1 MCIRDRNRA
10 TKIGISSGGA
20 GYGSG
25 AAGDLYNAKLVSIG
39 SSTTGEGATAKL
51 TVNGSGTIT
60 AVKLMDGGSSYGIG
74 NTLNVV
80 GVATTSGFVQ
90 AVVEVEKIYNNVG
103 DVVKISG
110 VSSESYAGYN
120 QLYRITG
127 VDVGVARSVTV
138 ASASAVSGFAT
149 IGISSEA
156 QIPVGVGYGSDLE
169 KVEKVTQEVIDE
181 IQNSLE
187 ETNKNYQPAMR
198 FQNFGESSINLMVYF
213 RGNRYGDQNPII
225 NSFIKLLHKKYA
237 EAGIEIPFPMRTII
251 HKNEKQ

>member
-1 MCIRDRNRA
+1 
-10 TKIGISSGGA
+10 
-20 GYGSG
+20 
-25 AAGDLYNAKLVSIG
+25 
-39 SSTTGEGATAKL
+39 
-51 TVNGSGTIT
+51 
-60 AVKLMDGGSSYGIG
+60 MDGGSSYGIG

-149 IGISSEA
+149 IGVSSEA
-156 QIPVGVGYGSDLE
+156 QIPVGVGYTLTADAYMQVTGESVPISAISYDFNSGIATITSSGNHGLSVDE
-169 KVEKVTQEVIDE
+169 SVEFVGASQAQYNGNFVVTQN
-181 IQNSLE
+181 NSL
-187 ETNKNYQPAMR
+187 TQFAVNM
-198 FQNFGESSINLMVYF
+198 GTGTTLSL
-213 RGNRYGDQNPII
+213 
-225 NSFIKLLHKKYA
+225 
-237 EAGIEIPFPMRTII
+237 I
-251 HKNEKQ
+251 HISEPTRPY